1 VTRIVA
7 LVDDLMDR
15 SRLLAAV
22 PAAEAIRDANG
33 AVGADVVIVDVARHG
48 DAVSE
53 VRRVAPRARIIAF
66 GPHVD
71 DHRLAGRVFQARM
84 WFCRDHGSSGIR
96 WRRWRMRLRVDTRDG
111 QVPAWLSAAGREGDP

>member
-71 DHRLAGRVFQARM
+71 DHRLAAARVSGADVVLPRSRF
-84 WFCRDHGSSGIR
+84 FRDP
-96 WRRWRMRLRVDTRDG
+96 L
-111 QVPAWLSAAGREGDP
+111 AALEDAPPC